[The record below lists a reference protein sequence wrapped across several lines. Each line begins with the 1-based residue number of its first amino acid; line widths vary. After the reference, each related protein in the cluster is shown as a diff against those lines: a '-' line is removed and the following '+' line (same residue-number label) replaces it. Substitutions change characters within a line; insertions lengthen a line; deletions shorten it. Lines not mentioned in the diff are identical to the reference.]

1 MSATKRNE
9 PCPPLAA
16 PPEIR
21 RVIEAA
27 VEAAWPRAAEPVPAA
42 SSGWPVA
49 TRRSWRF
56 VGRSAATPGERHPGY
71 RR

>member
-1 MSATKRNE
+1 MSATPRTE
-9 PCPPLAA
+9 PRPPLAA

-27 VEAAWPRAAEPVPAA
+27 VEVAWPRTGEPVPAP
-42 SSGWPVA
+42 SSGWPAA

-56 VGRSAATPGERHPGY
+56 AGRSAVTPGERHPGF